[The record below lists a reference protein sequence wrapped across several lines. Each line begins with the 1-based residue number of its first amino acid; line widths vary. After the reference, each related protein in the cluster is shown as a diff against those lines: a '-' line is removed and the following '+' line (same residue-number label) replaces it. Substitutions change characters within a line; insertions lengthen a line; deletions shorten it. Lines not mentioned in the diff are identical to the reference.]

1 MAYVPHD
8 GWPSIIGLDLS
19 KQDFHGCQLSGE
31 GYTKRKNFKG
41 KMTMEGK
48 EGFSSLLTIIRTGDL
63 VLMEAGTSTF
73 NLARYLMKHTEAEI
87 VVLNPSKLRIIW
99 DSQKKNDK
107 ADAMKLACIGR
118 DMRREVWPVVSVPS
132 EEEQGERAVV
142 NEHVALKKEQTAKYN
157 RFFALFNSI
166 GYPDIDKA
174 KCKEDPEYR
183 HSLVDNLLTGVNRR
197 IGYRLLNRLDELD
210 LELEEC
216 EQDMIDICLDHPQ
229 QAISWLSI
237 PGIGLVNAATLIAYI
252 NDGSRF
258 NNAGQLL
265 NYIGLV
271 PKQDQSGNV
280 DVHGRITKKGS
291 RVVRRNI
298 VQGACALI
306 VNGAFRQDC
315 PLSRFAYRKK
325 KELGIFGKASVAVA
339 AKMLKIGLYLLRN
352 NDIYCTAKEDDTAL
366 RQKLSRYKLS
376 ALTAYL
382 PQ

>member
-1 MAYVPHD
+1 
-8 GWPSIIGLDLS
+8 
-19 KQDFHGCQLSGE
+19 
-31 GYTKRKNFKG
+31 
-41 KMTMEGK
+41 
-48 EGFSSLLTIIRTGDL
+48 
-63 VLMEAGTSTF
+63 
-73 NLARYLMKHTEAEI
+73 
-87 VVLNPSKLRIIW
+87 
-99 DSQKKNDK
+99 
-107 ADAMKLACIGR
+107 
-118 DMRREVWPVVSVPS
+118 
-132 EEEQGERAVV
+132 
-142 NEHVALKKEQTAKYN
+142 
-157 RFFALFNSI
+157 
-166 GYPDIDKA
+166 
-174 KCKEDPEYR
+174 
-183 HSLVDNLLTGVNRR
+183 
-197 IGYRLLNRLDELD
+197 
-210 LELEEC
+210 
-216 EQDMIDICLDHPQ
+216 MIDICLDHPQ

-271 PKQDQSGNV
+271 PKQDQSGIV

-306 VNGAFRQDC
+306 VNGAFRQNC